1 MKSDINY
8 RLYADQPL
16 FIIGC
21 YLEGMKDRKLPSVG
35 TMLLVYVLILAIF
48 DEPDQPVENPL
59 DESLSASEESKKL
72 QTQIE
77 ERHRAIT
84 TEIFNKT
91 MARFQNEVQ
100 VVYVL
105 YRKHHLVEWTLMVDG
120 RVYLNSDWS
129 VAEYYDVEKS
139 IRRKTWNGYAMA
151 MCSTLHSTGY
161 VNDGDRRLHTVRI
174 IDYSTFKITGEDSRK
189 SSPGS
194 CDCQTFKPFDKVK

>member
-1 MKSDINY
+1 MEDW
-8 RLYADQPL
+8 
-16 FIIGC
+16 
-21 YLEGMKDRKLPSVG
+21 KLPSVG
-35 TMLLVYVLILAIF
+35 TMLLVYVLILAVF
-48 DEPDQPVENPL
+48 NEPDQPVETPF
-59 DESLSASEESKKL
+59 DEPLSASEESKKL

-100 VVYVL
+100 VVSVL

-139 IRRKTWNGYAMA
+139 IRHKTRNGFAMA
-151 MCSTLHSTGY
+151 MCSTFHSTGY

-174 IDYSTFKITGEDSRK
+174 VDYSTFKITKGDSRK
-189 SSPGS
+189 SSLGS